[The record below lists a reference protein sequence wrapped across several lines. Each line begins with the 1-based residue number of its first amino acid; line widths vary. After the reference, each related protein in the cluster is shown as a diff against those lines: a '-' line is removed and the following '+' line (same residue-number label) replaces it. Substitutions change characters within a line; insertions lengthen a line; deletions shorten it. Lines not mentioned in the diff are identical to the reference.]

1 MTTYKLSTQIILS
14 AVFALMPFIASAQDY
29 VWIIGGG
36 PYLEHSQSQIELN
49 VKWANRVIHK
59 QNPNVETRIFYSD
72 GNNPAPDV
80 INFVEHYPAEA
91 LFLPFDY
98 IFGGTEIH
106 AKAFYN
112 HSIINVAGSTK
123 LESLKPEL
131 ENDFSRLVKGDKALI
146 LYNGHGGFNGSD
158 YSKNHLRLWGKTK
171 LTVYD
176 LENLFSGIHP
186 DIPVRYIMT
195 QCFSGAFG
203 NAIHPEAN
211 KNTLKLE
218 GNRCGFMAES
228 ARRESEGCSA
238 SVKTND
244 YRDYT
249 TYFFAALDGKT
260 RLNKPLA
267 SNPDRNGDNKVSLYE
282 AHLYTLE
289 NAYSTDL
296 SRSTSEQY
304 LEKWEPWY
312 LRWLSKSDN
321 AEQSVYSDIARNI
334 TKRDKISIEVIQ
346 STSSLREQ
354 RILLFKKYMGLK
366 QQDNSLEKQIKE
378 KQRLITKSLLVEYPK
393 IKEAYKNKFDV
404 YPKDTLTKIKMSIE
418 QHPTFEGLP
427 ELFIKKAELI
437 LPLLEAKRKL
447 TQVEKIA
454 RMLKLA
460 KLDSYFKIFSDS
472 KASENYSA
480 LLSCENTTL

>member
-1 MTTYKLSTQIILS
+1 MTMFRFPTQIILS
-14 AVFALMPFIASAQDY
+14 LALSLTPYIASAQDY

-49 VKWANRVIHK
+49 VKWANRVIRR
-59 QNPNVETRIFYSD
+59 QNPNTVTRIFYSD
-72 GNNPAPDV
+72 GNNPAPDIV
-80 INFVEHYPAEA
+80 NFIENQPANA

-106 AKAFYN
+106 AKEYYN
-112 HSIINVAGSTK
+112 HSINNVAGSTK
-123 LESLKPEL
+123 IESLKPEL
-131 ENDFSRLVKGDKALI
+131 ENDFSKLKKGDQALI
-146 LYNGHGGFNGSD
+146 LYNGHGGFDGSD
-158 YSKNHLRLWGKTK
+158 QSNNHLQLWGKTK

-176 LENLFSGIHP
+176 FENLLSRINP
-186 DIPVRYIMT
+186 DTPVRFIMT

-203 NAIHPEAN
+203 NAIHPDAN

-238 SVKTND
+238 SINTDD

-267 SNPDRNGDNKVSLYE
+267 NNPDRNGDNKVSLYE
-282 AHLYTLE
+282 AHLYTLQ

-312 LRWLSKSDN
+312 LRWLGKPKNSN
-321 AEQSVYSDIARNI
+321 QSVYSDIALNI
-334 TKRDKISIEVIQ
+334 AKRDKIPAEIVH

-354 RILLFKKYMGLK
+354 RMLLSKKFTALK
-366 QQDNSLEKQIKE
+366 EQDISLKKHIKKKQK
-378 KQRLITKSLLVEYPK
+378 LIIKSLLVEYPK
-393 IKEAYKNKFDV
+393 IKSGYKNKFSAYPNDV
-404 YPKDTLTKIKMSIE
+404 LKKIKNSIE
-418 QHPTFEGLP
+418 RHPEFQGLP
-427 ELFIKKAELI
+427 ALFRKKAELT
-437 LPLLEAKRKL
+437 LPLLEAERKL
-447 TQVEKIA
+447 TQIEKIA

-460 KLDSYFKIFSDS
+460 KLDTYFKIFSDS
-472 KASENYSA
+472 RTSDNYSS